1 MISTMCGKRVTLLFL
16 LLPALSALLMSRA
29 WSRAPAGNDQAQP
42 LSQQQMQ
49 ELIRNAADHDLEN
62 DQKQRDYTYTQRE
75 EERRLDGR
83 GQVKSVET
91 KTSEIMELYGEQVAR
106 LVAKDD
112 KPLSAKDAA
121 KEEQKLQKLID
132 QRKNESAENRR
143 KREDKE
149 KKEREQDRE
158 FVGEVSDAYNF
169 HLVGLATLEGRPTYM
184 VDAEPRPG
192 YEPHLKGAKLLPKF
206 RFRVWI
212 DQQES
217 QWKKLD
223 IQCIDTV
230 SFGLILA
237 RVHKGSRIVI
247 EQTRVNDEVWLPQHV
262 ALKADVRVGLL
273 KEFNVESDFSY
284 SNYRKF
290 HSDTKVIVGAEV
302 PQPQ

>member
-1 MISTMCGKRVTLLFL
+1 MNSTMYGKRVALLFL

-29 WSRAPAGNDQAQP
+29 WSRAAANDQAQA

-49 ELIRNAADHDLEN
+49 ELIRSAADHDIEN

-112 KPLSAKDAA
+112 QPLSAKDAA
-121 KEEQKLQKLID
+121 KEERKLQKLVD

-149 KKEREQDRE
+149 KKDREQDRE

-169 HLVGLATLEGRPTYM
+169 HLVGLATLEGRPTYIL
-184 VDAEPRPG
+184 DAEPRPG
-192 YEPHLKGAKLLPKF
+192 YVPHLKGAKLLPKF

-223 IQCIDTV
+223 IQCIDTA

-273 KEFNVESDFSY
+273 KEFNVESDLSY

-302 PQPQ
+302 AQPQ

>member
-1 MISTMCGKRVTLLFL
+1 MISTMCGKRVALLFL

-29 WSRAPAGNDQAQP
+29 WSRAAAANDPAQP

-49 ELIRNAADHDLEN
+49 ELIRNAADHDIEN

-83 GQVKSVET
+83 GQVKSVQT

-121 KEEQKLQKLID
+121 KEEQKLQKLLD

-143 KREDKE
+143 KREDKG
-149 KKEREQDRE
+149 KKDREQDRE

-169 HLVGLATLEGRPTYM
+169 HLVGLATLEGRPTYIL
-184 VDAEPRPG
+184 DAEPRPG
-192 YEPHLKGAKLLPKF
+192 YVPHLKGAKLLPKF

-247 EQTRVNDEVWLPQHV
+247 EQRRVNDEVWLPEHV

-273 KEFNVESDFSY
+273 KDFNVESDLSY